1 MSLPLSCSASR
12 LMPLPNADAGY
23 SNTGLR
29 RPSGNSPKCLSGY
42 VYCYALLSAARY
54 GQGHA

>member
-12 LMPLPNADAGY
+12 LMPLPNVDAGY

-29 RPSGNSPKCLSGY
+29 RLQE
-42 VYCYALLSAARY
+42 VRLFYAVR
-54 GQGHA
+54 

>member
-12 LMPLPNADAGY
+12 SVPLPNADAGY

-29 RPSGNSPKCLSGY
+29 RLQEILILCLY
-42 VYCYALLSAARY
+42 VDRSYYLSLLCWLCL
-54 GQGHA
+54 

>member
-12 LMPLPNADAGY
+12 LMPLPSADAGY

-29 RPSGNSPKCLSGY
+29 RLQEIPLFY
-42 VYCYALLSAARY
+42 VCTLIDGITFPVKLAVPVTV
-54 GQGHA
+54 

>member
-12 LMPLPNADAGY
+12 VMPLPNRGAGY

-29 RPSGNSPKCLSGY
+29 RLEETLQSGCELSGGY
-42 VYCYALLSAARY
+42 MHPLRRLTVLR
-54 GQGHA
+54 